1 LEKMQVYGSHP
12 SLAPPVNPSGHSMK
26 TRFDATAEQMP
37 REHRGMR
44 LRARFASADLSSL
57 PPG

>member
-1 LEKMQVYGSHP
+1 
-12 SLAPPVNPSGHSMK
+12 MK